1 MGGGVR
7 LSLSSQ
13 PNPTLSSPSLPLL
26 LVDSDL
32 GDLIGGFTIVCRA
45 GAASSL
51 HLGQQTFHGSL
62 RKFSREWKK
71 LLIFYIANAE
81 KLNSWSM
88 CATAI
93 IIIVSI
99 VLKISPHG
107 WTRSQQVLPRRVPQS
122 WSRSP
127 ANPSFISSDS
137 MVLKNAPA
145 STCWPGIALRVPLP
159 SIHWIPLPDFKF
171 V

>member
-13 PNPTLSSPSLPLL
+13 PNPTLSSPSSRWLRPRWPHRRPHNRRQSRSRQQPPSRTTSFPWQPKRILL
-26 LVDSDL
+26 
-32 GDLIGGFTIVCRA
+32 
-45 GAASSL
+45 
-51 HLGQQTFHGSL
+51 
-62 RKFSREWKK
+62 WMN
-71 LLIFYIANAE
+71 ANAE

-88 CATAI
+88 CAI

-107 WTRSQQVLPRRVPQS
+107 WTRSQQVLPRIVPQS

-127 ANPSFISSDS
+127 ANPNFISSDS

-145 STCWPGIALRVPLP
+145 STCWPGIALRVPLL

>member
-13 PNPTLSSPSLPLL
+13 PNPTLSSPSSRWLRPRWPHRRPHNRRQ
-26 LVDSDL
+26 SR
-32 GDLIGGFTIVCRA
+32 IR
-45 GAASSL
+45 
-51 HLGQQTFHGSL
+51 QQPPSRTTDFPWQP
-62 RKFSREWKK
+62 RREFSCEWKK
-71 LLIFYIANAE
+71 VLISYIANAE

-88 CATAI
+88 CAI

-99 VLKISPHG
+99 VFKISPHG

-127 ANPSFISSDS
+127 ANPNFISSDS

-145 STCWPGIALRVPLP
+145 STCWPGIALRVPLL